1 MKQQEKNVKRLYSI
15 DPYNPE
21 WVIKFNSIKSILERI
36 FKEKALAI
44 EHIGSTSIPGMRA
57 KPLIDVLVIVE
68 KIESFE
74 EEKRKMEE
82 LGYEWG
88 ENYIEPNSLIFFKEG
103 DDRRKTENIHICEK
117 NSPKAIQ
124 FIQTRDYVRAH
135 PERALAYSNL
145 KEKLNAEYPDDYPAY
160 RAGKQSFLD
169 ESEHL
174 AYEWIKS
181 RE

>member
-1 MKQQEKNVKRLYSI
+1 MKQREKDVKRLYSI

-21 WVIKFNSIKSILERI
+21 WVSKFNSIKTTLQEI

-44 EHIGSTSIPGMRA
+44 EHVGSTSIPGMKA

-68 KIESFE
+68 KIESFDE
-74 EEKRKMEE
+74 QKRKMEE

-103 DDRRKTENIHICEK
+103 EGRRKTENIHVCEN
-117 NSPKAIQ
+117 NSLKAIQ

-135 PERALAYSNL
+135 PERAVAYSEL
-145 KEKLNAEYPDDYPAY
+145 KEKLKNLYPDDYPAY
-160 RAGKQSFLD
+160 RTGKQSFLD
-169 ESEHL
+169 ETERL
-174 AYEWIKS
+174 AYEWVKS
-181 RE
+181 RR